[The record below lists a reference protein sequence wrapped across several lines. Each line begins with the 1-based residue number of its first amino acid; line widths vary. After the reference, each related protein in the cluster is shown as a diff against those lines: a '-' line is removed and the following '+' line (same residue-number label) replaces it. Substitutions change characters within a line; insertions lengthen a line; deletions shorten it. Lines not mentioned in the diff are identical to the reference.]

1 MTASERGRG
10 NPYDGRGDPYDGRG
24 DARGGRGDAYDG
36 RGNPYGV
43 RVPGSDRSLPGFVSP
58 PLDDHPLVPW
68 DDASHAGQWVD
79 VDHAREQLDQFE
91 DCLRRLADVVS
102 PQVDRG
108 RLVVVTGPVGMGKTT
123 LIHRCIHR
131 AREVIEEAAAQAAR
145 AGQGAAA
152 LRHVVAM
159 TAGYVNDGRG
169 ICVDD
174 NGDFASTAA
183 INATIRDKIVS
194 ALRKGLPTA
203 NGLDPALSETST
215 SKAFAAISALLAE
228 ENALLLAVVPHIE
241 WKDPGVRTKFLMTC
255 LSHAQSRILLFVE
268 VSHGASETAGEVVRE
283 LATNRA
289 VTHLALGPLQPEDA
303 VKFGRGARADHPDPD
318 ADAGP
323 GIHEAVQQARA
334 ARWQPGDVRE
344 LRQIFHAAAEA
355 HARAGRPVRIT
366 GEDLVEQARAH
377 SRRTLGD
384 LGRTPPPGTARPPFP
399 NARPPGT

>member
-1 MTASERGRG
+1 MTASERE
-10 NPYDGRGDPYDGRG
+10 
-24 DARGGRGDAYDG
+24 
-36 RGNPYGV
+36 NPYGV
-43 RVPGSDRSLPGFVSP
+43 RVPGSDRTMPGFVSP

-68 DDASHAGQWVD
+68 DDASHVGQWVD
-79 VDHAREQLDQFE
+79 VDHARDQLDLFE
-91 DCLRRLADVVS
+91 ECLRRLAHMVS

-108 RLVVVTGPVGMGKTT
+108 HLVVVTGPVGMGKTT

-131 AREVIEEAAAQAAR
+131 AQQVIENAAAR
-145 AGQGAAA
+145 AEPPARA

-183 INATIRDKIVS
+183 INETIRDKIVA
-194 ALRKGLPTA
+194 ALRTGLPTA
-203 NGLDPALSETST
+203 DGVDPVLHGAST

-241 WKDPGVRTKFLMTC
+241 WKDPGVRSKFLMTC

-283 LATNRA
+283 LAADRA
-289 VTHLALGPLQPEDA
+289 FTHLALGPLQPDDA
-303 VKFGRGARADHPDPD
+303 VTFGRSARSDHPDPD
-318 ADAGP
+318 DPADDLTLR
-323 GIHEAVQQARA
+323 EAVLRARA

-355 HARAGRPVRIT
+355 HTRAGRPVRIT
-366 GEDLVEQARAH
+366 GEDLAEQVRAH
-377 SRRTLGD
+377 SRRTRSD
-384 LGRTPPPGTARPPFP
+384 LGRAP
-399 NARPPGT
+399 